1 MNIDTR
7 SISQGILRLIK
18 YRDKLYQDNKYA
30 TCFFAFQSW
39 NKTCFLQQIA
49 KKKTEK

>member
-7 SISQGILRLIK
+7 SISQGILRVMK
-18 YRDKLYQDNKYA
+18 YRDELYQDNKYA
-30 TCFFAFQSW
+30 TCFFAIWSW

-49 KKKTEK
+49 KEKTEK